1 MTAMIESTHRLD
13 FDLVQCDW
21 LVEKVRGSRVYAQN
35 LYSALCNREW
45 QERHVFEVLSDR
57 TWSCSWRTAGEI
69 VADIRDQGDYLDW
82 YCSGLYK
89 SHPDDD
95 LGLVHSAQTG
105 YVSEGTITDEIR
117 TDLAVIGWRPVQVD
131 QNINL

>member
-1 MTAMIESTHRLD
+1 MIEPTHRLD
-13 FDLVQCDW
+13 FDLVRCHW

-35 LYSALCNREW
+35 LYAALCNREW

-69 VADIRDQGDYLDW
+69 IADIRDQGDYLDW

-95 LGLVHSAQTG
+95 LGTHHSPPFG
-105 YVSEGTITDEIR
+105 YVEEGVITAEI
-117 TDLAVIGWRPVQVD
+117 LADIAKIGWTPVLV
-131 QNINL
+131 NLP